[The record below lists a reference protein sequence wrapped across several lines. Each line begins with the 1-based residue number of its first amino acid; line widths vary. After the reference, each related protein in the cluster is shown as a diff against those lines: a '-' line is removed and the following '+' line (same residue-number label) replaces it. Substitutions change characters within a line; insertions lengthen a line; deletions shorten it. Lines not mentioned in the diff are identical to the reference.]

1 MGKKQQGHAFAAANL
16 PSAPLKKTWPPRAEA
31 LAAHRRCTHKRGPR
45 KSPMART
52 RDSLRAGGVLLL
64 FFSKIIP
71 LRGPSPRRRGSVLS
85 ETRKNA
91 ARRPI
96 PAQAVKIQ
104 RNSLAKLRCDHRP
117 SRKDTMIVSR
127 KTPFF
132 GEKRRTPK
140 PPIRRID
147 HAERRQ
153 SPSKF
158 SEKTVGNDVF
168 PSQPIGHPRFLH
180 FRATRPETALFRRP
194 RLSRPCGYLN
204 FAIGVIMSSGAPR
217 PAARKSGSRAP

>member
-1 MGKKQQGHAFAAANL
+1 
-16 PSAPLKKTWPPRAEA
+16 
-31 LAAHRRCTHKRGPR
+31 
-45 KSPMART
+45 MART

-91 ARRPI
+91 ARRSI
-96 PAQAVKIQ
+96 PAQSVKIQ

-132 GEKRRTPK
+132 WERKGGRRNLRSVALTMPK
-140 PPIRRID
+140 GAKAPQNSVKKPSATTFSLPDPSGIHAFCASGRQNAPPGNRPFWKAAAFPAIWVPQLRHGRYNVFGRTK
-147 HAERRQ
+147 ARSTKERQRG
-153 SPSKF
+153 SISL
-158 SEKTVGNDVF
+158 DVR
-168 PSQPIGHPRFLH
+168 S
-180 FRATRPETALFRRP
+180 TST
-194 RLSRPCGYLN
+194 
-204 FAIGVIMSSGAPR
+204 
-217 PAARKSGSRAP
+217 

>member
-1 MGKKQQGHAFAAANL
+1 MGKKQQGQAFAAANL

-132 GEKRRTPK
+132 WERKGGRQNLRSVALTMPKGAKAPQNSVKKPSATTFSLPNPSGIHAFCASGRHVRK
-140 PPIRRID
+140 PPFLEGRGFPG
-147 HAERRQ
+147 HVGTST
-153 SPSKF
+153 SPS
-158 SEKTVGNDVF
+158 
-168 PSQPIGHPRFLH
+168 
-180 FRATRPETALFRRP
+180 AL
-194 RLSRPCGYLN
+194 
-204 FAIGVIMSSGAPR
+204 
-217 PAARKSGSRAP
+217 